1 MKSMKTIISA
11 SVDIEALLNCR
22 SKGINISAVC
32 NKALWDASNSLID
45 TSKIDGLRDEA
56 ERLDKL
62 RVSIQDKRE
71 KVKNDAID
79 EFKQTPN
86 SIFNNPSAMRYWSR
100 KTGLS
105 VEELIELRGVK
116 SD

>member
-1 MKSMKTIISA
+1 MKTIISA

-32 NKALWDASNSLID
+32 NKALWDSSNALID
-45 TSKIDGLRDEA
+45 TSKIDNLREEA

-62 RVSIQDKRE
+62 RVSIHTKRE
-71 KVKNDAID
+71 RETNDAIE
-79 EFKQTPN
+79 EFKKTPATIVN
-86 SIFNNPSAMRYWSR
+86 HRSALNYWSR